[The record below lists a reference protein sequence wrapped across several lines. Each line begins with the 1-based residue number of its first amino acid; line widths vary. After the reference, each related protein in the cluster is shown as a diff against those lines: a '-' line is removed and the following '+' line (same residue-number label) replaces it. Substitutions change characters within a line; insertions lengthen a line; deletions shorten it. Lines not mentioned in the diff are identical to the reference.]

1 MTHRRENLIALAGN
15 PNCGKTTLFNA
26 ITGARRHVGNYPGIT
41 VEKKEGYCQ
50 VNGIQIQLV
59 DLPGTYSLT
68 AYSPEELVARNY
80 LIQDRPSAVINIVDS
95 SNLERNLYL
104 TVQLLEL
111 GIPVLIALNMVDMAT
126 ARGLEINPEELGRRL
141 RLPVIP
147 TVARTGRGKEELIE
161 AAAQLVQKGA
171 VWEPLYISYGPDIDP
186 VLDKMEALI
195 GSGSFLTDLHPARW
209 TALKYLET
217 DEEVIRKGKEKD
229 PALSGKLEGLAEQ
242 VSQHL
247 QKTLDSYPEA
257 IIADHRYGFIS
268 ALLKGGVVK
277 QSHKADRLYLSDQ
290 LDRVLT
296 NRFFGPVLMML
307 IIYAVYTFTFTYS
320 KVPVGWLE
328 AGFAELGRLA
338 DSSLPPGPFK
348 SLIVSGVIDGVG
360 GVLGFVPLILFM
372 FFGIAFLE
380 DTGYLARV
388 AYMLDRVF
396 RTFGLHGSS
405 VMAYI
410 ISGGIAG
417 GCAVPGVLAARTLRS
432 SRERIAT
439 LITAPFMNCGAKL
452 PVFAMLIAA
461 FFSAKEAQVMFLLT
475 VLSWVA
481 ALLIAK
487 LIRSTILRGPSTPF
501 LLELPPYRLPTFK
514 GLLIHTWERAWQYI
528 RKAGT
533 IILAISIV
541 FWALMSFP
549 GLPETERKIYD
560 GKRASILADPTQGV
574 KGSLLNAGT
583 SAGGEAPQPT
593 SPLKP
598 PDPRPGQVSAAAN
611 PTGGPGSQ
619 ARLAARLDEVDNE
632 EAQAA
637 LKNSIAG
644 RIGSGLTFITSVNGF
659 DWRTN
664 VALLS
669 GIAAKEIII
678 STMGTAYSLGRSRR
692 GEKTPLS
699 GRLAADASWTPL
711 KAFSLII
718 FIMLYAPC
726 FATVT
731 CIIRESSWK
740 WGLFSMAFNTL
751 AAFIVSALV
760 YRGGLWLGLG

>member
-1 MTHRRENLIALAGN
+1 MNHPQQNLIALAGN

-26 ITGARRHVGNYPGIT
+26 ITGARQHVGNYPGIT

-50 VNGIQIQLV
+50 VNGTQIQLV
-59 DLPGTYSLT
+59 DLPGSYSLT
-68 AYSPEELVARNY
+68 AYSPEELVARNF
-80 LIQDRPSAVINIVDS
+80 LIQDRPNAVINIVDS

-111 GIPVLIALNMVDMAT
+111 GIPVLIALNMIDMAA
-126 ARGLEINPEELGRRL
+126 ARGLEIDCEELGRRL

-147 TVARTGRGKEELIE
+147 TVARTGRGKEELLE
-161 AAAQLVQKGA
+161 AAVQLAQKA
-171 VWEPLYISYGPDIDP
+171 SVWEPLHISYGPDIDP

-195 GSGSFLTDLHPARW
+195 QSSGFLTDSHPARW
-209 TALKYLET
+209 TALKYLEA

-229 PALSGKLEGLAEQ
+229 AALSGKLEELAEQ

-257 IIADHRYGFIS
+257 IIADHRYGFIT
-268 ALLKGGVVK
+268 ALLKQGVVK
-277 QSHKADRLYLSDQ
+277 QSHKVDRLYLSDQ

-296 NRFFGPVLMML
+296 DRFFGPILMLL
-307 IIYAVYTFTFTYS
+307 IIYAVYKFTFTYS

-328 AGFAELGRLA
+328 AGFSELGRFA

-348 SLIVSGVIDGVG
+348 SLIISGVIDGVG
-360 GVLGFVPLILFM
+360 GVLGFVPLIVFM
-372 FFGIAFLE
+372 FFAIAFLE

-417 GCAVPGVLAARTLRS
+417 GCAVPGVLATRTLRS
-432 SRERIAT
+432 PRERLAT

-475 VLSWVA
+475 ILSWIA

-533 IILAISIV
+533 IILAISII

-549 GLPETERKIYD
+549 GLPEIEKKIYD
-560 GKRASILADPTQGV
+560 EERASIP
-574 KGSLLNAGT
+574 AG
-583 SAGGEAPQPT
+583 
-593 SPLKP
+593 
-598 PDPRPGQVSAAAN
+598 D
-611 PTGGPGSQ
+611 PGSQ
-619 ARLAARLDEVDNE
+619 ARLDEVDHE

-644 RIGSGLTFITSVNGF
+644 RIGSGLTLISSLNGF

-678 STMGTAYSLGRSRR
+678 STMGTAYSLGRARR
-692 GEKTPLS
+692 GEKIPLS
-699 GRLAADASWTPL
+699 ARLAADLSWTPL

-726 FATVT
+726 FATIT
-731 CIIRESSWK
+731 CIIRESTWK
-740 WGLFSMAFNTL
+740 WGLFSMTFNTL
-751 AAFIVSALV
+751 TAFIISALV